1 MIFNLDGRIIYCRVI
16 GRYGP
21 KLKPDN
27 PMCHGSQC
35 LARLDPIIKKH
46 QGVIATGVARVPI
59 KTLKSKYILENL
71 KLVNI
76 LLRPKM
82 EPKLS
87 CFDIERL
94 PSCIIIV
101 GFVLVLYLAN
111 LTITMV

>member
-1 MIFNLDGRIIYCRVI
+1 MIFNLNSRIIYCRVI
-16 GRYGP
+16 ARYGP

-35 LARLDPIIKKH
+35 LARLDPIKKKSRRDSNRS
-46 QGVIATGVARVPI
+46 ARVPI

-94 PSCIIIV
+94 PPCIIIV